1 MNLLNGTQVTS
12 INKRYQ
18 VYTVCPKGELDFYL
32 VHKTLL
38 THTHTQTRTHAHKH
52 INIHEIGRTCLEL
65 KNHGVPSSHGP
76 INMEDSPAYHTSA
89 IIKP

>member
-38 THTHTQTRTHAHKH
+38 THTHTHKRAHMRTNTLISTK
-52 INIHEIGRTCLEL
+52 LEEP
-65 KNHGVPSSHGP
+65 V
-76 INMEDSPAYHTSA
+76 
-89 IIKP
+89 